1 MRATILRVQSGV
13 KSEDEDM
20 DSGSPNKYEEFK
32 DVAVEDGSPEVVY
45 GSEDESGEE
54 PKDPVNELELEIEK
68 S

>member
-1 MRATILRVQSGV
+1 
-13 KSEDEDM
+13 M